1 MMISRFII
9 IFICLLPIT
18 AGLAGAILPATGWF
32 APLGRY
38 QFSMEPLNLFLEQPG
53 IWSSIW
59 LSIFTALVATFISY
73 VLALFLLARFAYIGR
88 SGILFRLLSP
98 ILAVPHI
105 TIAVGFL
112 FLLQPSGWLFR
123 LISPWLTGW
132 FRPPDIYLIPDAY
145 GIGLIIALVAKEL
158 PFLLLMGLSAL
169 SQIRVNDYM
178 DCATSLGYSRHS
190 AWLYAIH
197 PQLAKRMR
205 LPVLIVLMFSISVID
220 MALVLAPTVPLPLA
234 PRILEW
240 FHDPDLSYQFIA
252 AIGAVV
258 QLVLAFIC
266 CVIWIGSG
274 YIFSRFICYQT
285 YLGKR
290 GYVYPPIAYGCKY
303 LIFMMAILPC
313 LIAILGLISVTI
325 WGFANIWRFPA
336 LLPDQWGVRAW
347 IHTSDIMVIA
357 GANSLI
363 IAGLSSLF
371 SLILA
376 MVWLEQKSLTRHT
389 QLEKWLYLPLLLPQA
404 SFLFGLQILL
414 ILVRLDGFYITL
426 IWVHM
431 LFVFPYVMLSLSAV
445 WRQFDQRY
453 TDMAAT
459 LGASRVRQFFR
470 IKLPLL
476 LTPIMTA
483 FAIGFSVSCALYLPT
498 IFASNGRMITLTTEA
513 VTLASSASRQA
524 LGVASVLQMAMPLV
538 VFLICDMVLR
548 WRFRQFRYFDH

>member
-1 MMISRFII
+1 MFSRAFII
-9 IFICLLPIT
+9 LICLFPII
-18 AGLAGAILPATGWF
+18 AGLCGAILPASGWF
-32 APLGRY
+32 APLGQY
-38 QFSMEPLNLFLEQPG
+38 QLSMKPLNMFLDQPA
-53 IWSSIW
+53 IWSSVW
-59 LSIFTALVATFISY
+59 LSIFTAFIATLISY
-73 VLALFLLARFAYIGR
+73 LLAIFLLARLFDHGR
-88 SGILFRLLSP
+88 TGIIFRLISP

-158 PFLLLMGLSAL
+158 IFLLLMGLSAL

-178 DCATSLGYSRHS
+178 DCASSLGYSRHS

-240 FHDPDLSYQFIA
+240 FYDPDLSYQFIA

-274 YIFSRFICYQT
+274 YIFSRFIRYQT

-290 GYVYPPIAYGCKY
+290 GNVYPPIAYGCKY
-303 LIFMMAILPC
+303 LIFMIAILPC

-325 WGFANIWRFPA
+325 WG
-336 LLPDQWGVRAW
+336 LPIYGDFR
-347 IHTSDIMVIA
+347 
-357 GANSLI
+357 
-363 IAGLSSLF
+363 
-371 SLILA
+371 
-376 MVWLEQKSLTRHT
+376 
-389 QLEKWLYLPLLLPQA
+389 
-404 SFLFGLQILL
+404 
-414 ILVRLDGFYITL
+414 
-426 IWVHM
+426 
-431 LFVFPYVMLSLSAV
+431 LSA
-445 WRQFDQRY
+445 
-453 TDMAAT
+453 
-459 LGASRVRQFFR
+459 
-470 IKLPLL
+470 
-476 LTPIMTA
+476 
-483 FAIGFSVSCALYLPT
+483 
-498 IFASNGRMITLTTEA
+498 
-513 VTLASSASRQA
+513 
-524 LGVASVLQMAMPLV
+524 
-538 VFLICDMVLR
+538 
-548 WRFRQFRYFDH
+548 